1 MPWDT
6 SNNTVMQNS
15 KRQILFQLIILSI
28 AAGATFPGLFR
39 TISSSIDDSWQ
50 VGLHRTTIE
59 GLRYGREVILH
70 YGPLGYLTV
79 PLLIS
84 KNLWLQSVLYIV
96 ANHILFYLS
105 LFFFL
110 RRKQPDWINSL
121 YLIVAILVIFLIIEP
136 ICGGVLEITLIS
148 LLIFNY
154 LYLDAKKIK
163 VLFGLPLAILHSVL
177 FYIKLSDGI
186 TAFLLLLTF
195 LSILLLERRFKEVS
209 IIFAAYFF
217 AIVILGLLVIG
228 SPRDIALF
236 FYNSY
241 QIADG
246 YTDAM
251 AISGKLRH
259 VLVAILNWIVYL
271 GLITYL
277 LFKKDIT
284 NLRFLILAIGLLFF
298 SFKHGFTRHD
308 LHITTYFFVW
318 TIVFALYYLTLSYS
332 NRSFFKYVVLV
343 FSIMLLYIVVI
354 PVSLEFRWLSSN
366 YTIGQIS

>member
-1 MPWDT
+1 M
-6 SNNTVMQNS
+6 
-15 KRQILFQLIILSI
+15 
-28 AAGATFPGLFR
+28 
-39 TISSSIDDSWQ
+39 
-50 VGLHRTTIE
+50 
-59 GLRYGREVILH
+59 
-70 YGPLGYLTV
+70 
-79 PLLIS
+79 IS
-84 KNLWLQSVLYIV
+84 KHLWLQSVLYIV

-110 RRKQPDWINSL
+110 RRKKLDWINSL
-121 YLIVAILVIFLIIEP
+121 YLIVAILVIFLIIQP
-136 ICGGVLEITLIS
+136 ILGGVLKITLIS

-186 TAFLLLLTF
+186 AAFLLLLTF

-228 SPRDIALF
+228 LPRDIALF

-251 AISGKLRH
+251 AISGKLWH
-259 VLVAILNWIVYL
+259 
-271 GLITYL
+271 
-277 LFKKDIT
+277 
-284 NLRFLILAIGLLFF
+284 
-298 SFKHGFTRHD
+298 
-308 LHITTYFFVW
+308 
-318 TIVFALYYLTLSYS
+318 
-332 NRSFFKYVVLV
+332 VLV

-354 PVSLEFRWLSSN
+354 PVSLKFRWLSSN
-366 YTIGQIS
+366 LLLDQFHKIKISLHLIKDDNFMYSRLVNTKKMYKSYSLKPQTYHLLSGHTVDIFPWDIAITEQYGFRWIPRPVFQSYFAYTDYLDSLNQRHFLTVHSPEYLLYLEYRPER